1 MTYRVFRPRTGWFSY
16 AMLIFAVVIVLVTAI
31 SLPWWAVALCGSCVV
46 GVVVLTLF
54 GTWYA
59 VADGCL
65 IVYMFCLPRRF
76 PISRISEVRFTG
88 GFLSLGA
95 PSGERLSIRFSGH
108 RPINGFSPL
117 EVAPR
122 DKESFVEA
130 LLEVNPG
137 IRVVDDTDV

>member
-76 PISRISEVRFTG
+76 PVSKIKEVRFTA

-95 PSGERLSIRFSGH
+95 PSGERLSIRLSDH
-108 RPINGFSPL
+108 RLMNGLSSL
-117 EVAPR
+117 AVAPS
-122 DKESFVEA
+122 DKKAFVDA
-130 LLEVNPG
+130 LLEVNPD
-137 IRVVDDTDV
+137 IRVVDDTDA